1 MPCGLAPD
9 AEFLAQKGFI
19 APGQVADGANAQ
31 LPELP
36 LKPAAH
42 IEHGAHRQ
50 RPDQLLHL
58 CAGKDGGGVRLFVV
72 AAQLGEGLAEGDA
85 YGDGDARF
93 LVYLGA
99 DLVGH
104 GLCVTAEQVKRAGQ
118 VEIAF
123 VNAGRFHQVGV
134 AQEDLVHLM
143 GDLGVELTVRSHQ
156 HQPRTF
162 ALGLPDGLRRLYF
175 AGLGQLVFGQN
186 NAVTAFPV
194 TGHCHGY
201 ACKFRAEQ
209 AFAGGKKVVAVHMEN
224 DPLHQGFA

>member
-1 MPCGLAPD
+1 MLVVGPHRFMLVSVGTVPCGLAPD
-9 AEFLAQKGFI
+9 TKFFSEQSFI
-19 APGQVADGANAQ
+19 APGQIADGVNAQ
-31 LPELP
+31 LPELS

-42 IEHGAHRQ
+42 IEHGAHRK
-50 RPDQLLHL
+50 RPDQLL
-58 CAGKDGGGVRLFVV
+58 
-72 AAQLGEGLAEGDA
+72 
-85 YGDGDARF
+85 